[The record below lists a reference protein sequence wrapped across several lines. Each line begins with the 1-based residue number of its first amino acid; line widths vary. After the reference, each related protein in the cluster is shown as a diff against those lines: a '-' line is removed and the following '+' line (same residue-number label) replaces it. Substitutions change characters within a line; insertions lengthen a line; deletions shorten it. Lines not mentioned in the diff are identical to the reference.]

1 MCMFDLIGVCTPQ
14 LVYRVSIAKALT
26 GMMTNDPPSLGGFLA
41 MTDSIVSLILNSS
54 SKSQNMIKVNS
65 DLIVYY

>member
-1 MCMFDLIGVCTPQ
+1 MCMFDLIGVCMPQ
-14 LVYRVSIAKALT
+14 LVYRVSIAKALSNT

-54 SKSQNMIKVNS
+54 SKSQNMIK